1 MNRNNLVARALTIKL
16 LDRAEV
22 LKTKKV
28 KTDKEVRELE
38 RLQEMKTLLE
48 RVGVK

>member
-22 LKTKKV
+22 LRAKKAKTE
-28 KTDKEVRELE
+28 KEVRELE
-38 RLQEMKTLLE
+38 RLQEMKNLLE
-48 RVGVK
+48 KVGVN